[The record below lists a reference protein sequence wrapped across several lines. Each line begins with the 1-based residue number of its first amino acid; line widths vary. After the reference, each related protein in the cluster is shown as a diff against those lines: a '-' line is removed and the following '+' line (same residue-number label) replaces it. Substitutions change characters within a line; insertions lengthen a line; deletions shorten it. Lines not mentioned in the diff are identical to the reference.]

1 MSKAETKSCIAC
13 AEDIKPDAILCKH
26 CKTRQDEPTF
36 QRSAPMAPKQ
46 DAVKAK
52 TSTAKSINSS
62 SNQSSF
68 TNVKPGAVFAVIAA
82 AVVVVFVAILGTS
95 NNGQSS
101 GNPYEGYP
109 ELREKFEAI
118 PISAT
123 DCDSVSLLIDF
134 EPFALE
140 ASEKLE
146 TAEEASLAST
156 EFTAKDYLE
165 ENPWM
170 RNARLPESEKPYGQ
184 FIRQLSDPILDK
196 TILELDIDSQ
206 EEFNE
211 NSVEAWYNT
220 FSNHVLET
228 CGLSEKFQE
237 KKEIVTSFETAITS
251 VINKAA
257 REPWYPEGFQEVA
270 GFPGFAFQTSDR
282 ACTFSFGGSCAV
294 FYIVSKT
301 DCSSNLYVQTN
312 LLNGGVVVD
321 WSNDT
326 ATVRAGQVA
335 LMETTFTSSSGGN
348 WEFAEISCY

>member
-1 MSKAETKSCIAC
+1 V
-13 AEDIKPDAILCKH
+13 
-26 CKTRQDEPTF
+26 EPKK
-36 QRSAPMAPKQ
+36 RSQ
-46 DAVKAK
+46 ISNSFDSEAK
-52 TSTAKSINSS
+52 VQAS
-62 SNQSSF
+62 SNLRGLS
-68 TNVKPGAVFAVIAA
+68 IAGGVTA
-82 AVVVVFVAILGTS
+82 TVALVLGLVAYNASLMGSEAQIES
-95 NNGQSS
+95 NLS
-101 GNPYEGYP
+101 YEGYP
-109 ELREKFEAI
+109 QLREKFEAI
-118 PISAT
+118 PISDT
-123 DCDSVSLLIDF
+123 DCESVSLLIDF
-134 EPFALE
+134 EPFAVE
-140 ASEKLE
+140 AAEKLE
-146 TAEEASLAST
+146 IAKEAYLAST

-170 RNARLPESEKPYGQ
+170 RTARLPESEKPYGQ
-184 FIRQLSDPILDK
+184 FIRELSNPLLDK

-211 NSVEAWYNT
+211 NSVDAWYNT
-220 FSNHVLET
+220 YSNHVLKT

-270 GFPGFAFQTSDR
+270 GFAGFAFQTSDR
-282 ACTFSFGGSCAV
+282 ACTFRGSCAV

-301 DCSSNLYVQTN
+301 DCSSNLYVQVN

-335 LMETTFTSSSGGN
+335 LMETTFSYRGGGN
-348 WEFAEISCY
+348 LEFAKISCY

>member
-1 MSKAETKSCIAC
+1 VSKAETKSCIAC
-13 AEDIKPDAILCKH
+13 AEDIKADAILCKH
-26 CKTRQDEPTF
+26 CKTRQDEPAF
-36 QRSAPMAPKQ
+36 QKSTPKVPKQ
-46 DAVKAK
+46 DASKPKPPKAK
-52 TSTAKSINSS
+52 PLDSSTNESTIS
-62 SNQSSF
+62 
-68 TNVKPGAVFAVIAA
+68 NVKPGVVFAVIAA
-82 AVVVVFVAILGTS
+82 VVVVVFVAILGAS
-95 NNGQSS
+95 NNGQTSVDS
-101 GNPYEGYP
+101 YEGYP
-109 ELREKFEAI
+109 ELREKFEAV
-118 PISAT
+118 PISDT
-123 DCDSVSLLIDF
+123 DCESVSLLIDF
-134 EPFALE
+134 EPFAEE
-140 ASEKLE
+140 AADKLE
-146 TAEEASLAST
+146 IAEEASLAST

-170 RNARLPESEKPYGQ
+170 RTARLPESEKPYGQ
-184 FIRQLSDPILDK
+184 FIRELSNPLLDK

-211 NSVEAWYNT
+211 NSVDAWYNT
-220 FSNHVLET
+220 YSNHVLKT

-270 GFPGFAFQTSDR
+270 GFAGFAFQTSDR
-282 ACTFSFGGSCAV
+282 ACTFRGSCAV

-301 DCSSNLYVQTN
+301 DCSSNLYVQVN

-335 LMETTFTSSSGGN
+335 LMETTFSYRGGGN
-348 WEFAEISCY
+348 LEFAKISCY